1 MLLGGYFNRSKPTW
15 VIILIAGLA
24 HAAYLFGLGFVTAT
38 WQIYALAIVNAA
50 GAAIMLS
57 LHLSYLQDLMPDRPG
72 LGTSLL
78 SIGSLLNKGFGAVVF
93 ASAGLVGF
101 SGAAWLGVIVT
112 LAGCLLL
119 YALESGRGSLAIFKF
134 QNFN

>member
-1 MLLGGYFNRSKPTW
+1 M
-15 VIILIAGLA
+15 
-24 HAAYLFGLGFVTAT
+24 GLGFVTAT

-57 LHLSYLQDLMPDRPG
+57 LHLSYLQELMPDRPG

-93 ASAGLVGF
+93 ASAGTAIGF
-101 SGAAWLGVIVT
+101 SGAAWFGVIVT
-112 LAGCLLL
+112 VIGCALL
-119 YALESGRGSLAIFKF
+119 YMLDRRRGSHAKS
-134 QNFN
+134 